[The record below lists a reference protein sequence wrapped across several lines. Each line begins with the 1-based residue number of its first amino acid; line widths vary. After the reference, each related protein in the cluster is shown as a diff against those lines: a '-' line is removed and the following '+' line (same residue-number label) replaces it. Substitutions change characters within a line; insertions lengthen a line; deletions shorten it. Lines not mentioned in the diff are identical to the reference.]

1 MKRTTNEL
9 EIPKNSNIENL
20 RNQASELIKNV
31 SEKNKIIEIELNPDN
46 FKKIKKILG
55 EEENLLEIDPVNDKF
70 ILKLNNADTEKFS
83 KILKENEI
91 EYKTFLVFEN
101 RMREYNTAKEGSLM
115 LAAYDLVSDKQK
127 RASLGKS
134 KQLSSVSDTAIT
146 FSLTEYLNLGNNESI
161 ALAKKKMQER
171 EQEEQKKYNENKF
184 ELPNNKTTS
193 HQSKNRLNISN
204 KKNN

>member
-20 RNQASELIKNV
+20 RNQASEIIKNV
-31 SEKNKIIEIELNPDN
+31 SEKNKII
-46 FKKIKKILG
+46 
-55 EEENLLEIDPVNDKF
+55 
-70 ILKLNNADTEKFS
+70 
-83 KILKENEI
+83 EI